1 MNQFT
6 NQSKVDKV
14 WVKAKPVRGK
24 NPNDYRKD
32 SNGKLIRRASH
43 GSEGEYGWEIDHI
56 RPKSKGGSD
65 DIRNLRPLHW
75 KDNRKK
81 GNKYP

>member
-6 NQSKVDKV
+6 DQSKVDRV
-14 WVKAKPVRGK
+14 WARAKRAP
-24 NPNDYRKD
+24 RKD
-32 SNGKLIRRASH
+32 PNVFRKDDNGKLIRRASY
-43 GSEGEYGWEIDHI
+43 GTEGEYGWEIDHI
-56 RPKSKGGSD
+56 RPKSKGGSN